1 MLQKVRVLAIQI
13 RQIRG
18 GSGMLNTTNF
28 SFSIRCLICS
38 KLRMIFRADDGK
50 IFRKTIFAAAAAL
63 PLFFSSVF
71 GSDLTR
77 APVDS
82 VGYAVTPAQM
92 EEVVRL
98 SESRVIGRQGFPEL
112 PEEKMIGGICPHD
125 DYIYAGHAYLKLT
138 RQIDVPLVV
147 IIGVSH
153 MARRSGVRG
162 KIVFDD
168 YKSWKGPYGDID
180 ISLFGDKLI
189 DSLPEDIVLVSNEL
203 HGKEHSIEG
212 ILPFLQY
219 PGIGAGDED
228 KRKKDH
234 SGFEILPVL
243 VTFLPGESFDSAV
256 EDLSRALY
264 AELKELNMTLGRDYL
279 VLISADCV
287 HYGDEGWGGRDHAP
301 FGTEKE
307 GYEKAVS
314 RDIEIVETT
323 LTGTLSK
330 DKIDLFRETVD
341 SFEFE
346 WPYKIPWCGVYSIPF
361 GLSLLCRL
369 SEMEGRDLPDGVMI
383 DYSTS
388 LDPGPL
394 KFNGKGTG
402 ATNIANL
409 RHWVGYAS
417 VGYW

>member
-1 MLQKVRVLAIQI
+1 MIFI
-13 RQIRG
+13 P
-18 GSGMLNTTNF
+18 GSGK
-28 SFSIRCLICS
+28 IC
-38 KLRMIFRADDGK
+38 RK
-50 IFRKTIFAAAAAL
+50 ITLAAAAAL
-63 PLFFSSVF
+63 PLLFSSIF

-77 APVDS
+77 VPVDS
-82 VGYAVTPAQM
+82 VGYALTPAQM
-92 EEVVRL
+92 EEVVRA
-98 SESRVIGRQGFPEL
+98 SESRVIGRGGFPEL
-112 PEEKMIGGICPHD
+112 PKGRIIGGICPHD

-138 RQIDVPLVV
+138 RQIDIPLVV

-153 MARRSGVRG
+153 AARRSGVRG

-168 YKSWKGPYGDID
+168 YKAWKGPYGDTGVSSIR
-180 ISLFGDKLI
+180 DKLI
-189 DSLPEDIVLVSNEL
+189 DALPEDIVLVSNEL

-212 ILPFLQY
+212 VLPFLQY
-219 PGIGAGDED
+219 SSIGPGGKEKG
-228 KRKKDH
+228 KKDRP
-234 SGFEILPVL
+234 GFEILPVL

-256 EDLSRALY
+256 EDLSTALY
-264 AELKELNMTLGRDYL
+264 AELKERNMILGRDYL
-279 VLISADCV
+279 VLISSDSV

-301 FGTEKE
+301 FGTGRE
-307 GYEKAVS
+307 GYEKAVA
-314 RDIEIVETT
+314 RDIEIVETA
-323 LTGTLSK
+323 LTGNLSREK
-330 DKIDLFRETVD
+330 TALFREKVD

-394 KFNGKGTG
+394 KFIGKGTG